1 MRTGPL
7 FLPRLSTA
15 RLCGGGAKLAVMP
28 CDVHFVSGGKLTLD
42 GDAEIVAARLAHGK
56 LECFEQPA
64 QRPDVWINPANVLY
78 VEPRGENPAEVG
90 FA

>member
-1 MRTGPL
+1 
-7 FLPRLSTA
+7 
-15 RLCGGGAKLAVMP
+15 MP
-28 CDVHFVSGGKLTLD
+28 TCDVHFVSGSRLTLE

-56 LECFEQPA
+56 LDRFEQPA
-64 QRPDVWINPANVLY
+64 ERPDVWINPANVLY